1 VLAYFLFVGRACPTD
16 YRSDVPGESLKRVL
30 IIEDDQAIRESIA
43 EVLTD
48 QGYAVAAAPDGLEG
62 LREARAQ
69 RPNLIMLDLMMPT
82 MNGWQFREAQK
93 QDPSLADIPVIVISA
108 YSDVRGPALDEAAR
122 FPKPFDLVTLLL
134 AVEKYAVST

>member
-1 VLAYFLFVGRACPTD
+1 MP
-16 YRSDVPGESLKRVL
+16 SEPSKRVL
-30 IIEDDQAIRESIA
+30 IIEDDAAIRESIA

-48 QGYAVAAAPDGLEG
+48 QGYAVAAARNGVEG

-82 MNGWQFREAQK
+82 MNGWQFREAQRK
-93 QDPSLADIPVIVISA
+93 DPLLADIPVIVISA
-108 YSDVRGPALDEAAR
+108 YSEASGPRLDEAAR

-134 AVEKYAVST
+134 AVEKYAVRT